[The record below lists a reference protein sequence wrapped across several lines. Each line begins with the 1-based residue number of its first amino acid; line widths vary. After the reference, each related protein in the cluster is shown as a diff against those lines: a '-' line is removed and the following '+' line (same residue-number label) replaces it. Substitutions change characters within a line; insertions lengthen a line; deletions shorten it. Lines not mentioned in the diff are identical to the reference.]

1 MAASE
6 ILHNNH
12 STYVLFNVVG
22 SGTDEGGIKISH
34 STVPTSDRKRKV
46 FSFEV
51 RAVIYFSEI
60 KVKYGKIE

>member
-6 ILHNNH
+6 ILHNDH
-12 STYVLFNVVG
+12 SMYFSTWWEVG
-22 SGTDEGGIKISH
+22 QIKISH